1 MVDEY
6 SAACER
12 KPATE
17 IIVERYH
24 HDTPGSRDGITRQGG
39 VVANGLPNPRAREQ
53 ATFRGTELL
62 SRRLKGR

>member
-39 VVANGLPNPRAREQ
+39 VVANGVPNPRAREQ
-53 ATFRGTELL
+53 ATFRGKELM
-62 SRRLKGR
+62 SRKADTR